1 MIGPDDRNE
10 LESSIVV
17 AIYSPTGSEVSSKGS
32 EVSPKPD
39 FCKPYTPADDSD
51 SELRELRSNKPMEA
65 IGDNDYSEQ
74 EEHCG
79 YSTSSDEMIV
89 TDGVDHVLTSSKTT
103 KANSASSRD
112 VLQTC
117 LPAPGGNNDLK
128 LFLMNLDSKDD
139 RLRQE
144 RRLEEERREKR
155 LEECHQQQM
164 KAIQDKFAYNQE
176 QLGKQ
181 KAKEEKASR
190 NAEIWRMEDK
200 RRREREQASKD
211 IHAIPKMT
219 ALENIYNCI
228 VRIERILIAKN
239 IPKDMWAGALGQV
252 FTGNALEQ
260 YSLHADT
267 GNCEGL
273 KYVLLQTCVFRL
285 MTI

>member
-1 MIGPDDRNE
+1 
-10 LESSIVV
+10 
-17 AIYSPTGSEVSSKGS
+17 
-32 EVSPKPD
+32 
-39 FCKPYTPADDSD
+39 
-51 SELRELRSNKPMEA
+51 
-65 IGDNDYSEQ
+65 
-74 EEHCG
+74 
-79 YSTSSDEMIV
+79 MIV
-89 TDGVDHVLTSSKTT
+89 TDEVDRVFTSSKTT
-103 KANSASSRD
+103 KANSVSSRD
-112 VLQTC
+112 VLQSC
-117 LPAPGGNNDLK
+117 LPAPGGNNDFQ
-128 LFLMNLDSKDD
+128 LFLMYLDSKDD

-164 KAIQDKFAYNQE
+164 KAIQDKFAYKQD

-190 NAEIWRMEDK
+190 NAEVWRMEDK

-219 ALENIYNCI
+219 ALESIYNCI

-239 IPKDMWAGALGQV
+239 IPKDMWAGALGQI

-267 GNCEGL
+267 FSGN
-273 KYVLLQTCVFRL
+273 
-285 MTI
+285 